1 MNILNILSKEK
12 EKLQGFDKTG
22 KVYIPK
28 EIRKKFSENVVF
40 YVMYENGRIILT
52 PLDKLLKN

>member
-40 YVMYENGRIILT
+40 YVTYENGRIILT